1 MPQRGQST
9 KKEVTHC
16 MERLLKLLEENAR
29 LSVEELAAML
39 SISPEEVAAQMDDY
53 AKKGVIRGY
62 RAMVD
67 WEKVSTDKV
76 QAVIELRV
84 RPKKSHGFD
93 ESAMAISQFDEVQ
106 SVLLMSGGYDLQLVI
121 AGHSFQEIALFV
133 AKRLSPMDDVLS
145 TATHFVL
152 RTYKK
157 DGVMYAEEEPDERE
171 WATL

>member
-1 MPQRGQST
+1 
-9 KKEVTHC
+9 

-76 QAVIELRV
+76 AYA
-84 RPKKSHGFD
+84 K
-93 ESAMAISQFDEVQ
+93 ACFDEVQ

>member
-1 MPQRGQST
+1 
-9 KKEVTHC
+9 

-67 WEKVSTDKV
+67 WEKVSTDKM

-93 ESAMAISQFDEVQ
+93 EIAMAISQFDEVQ

>member
-1 MPQRGQST
+1 
-9 KKEVTHC
+9 

-39 SISPEEVAAQMDDY
+39 STTPEDVAARMDDY

-84 RPKKSHGFD
+84 RPKRATASTKSPWP
-93 ESAMAISQFDEVQ
+93 SAS
-106 SVLLMSGGYDLQLVI
+106 
-121 AGHSFQEIALFV
+121 
-133 AKRLSPMDDVLS
+133 S
-145 TATHFVL
+145 TRCRACCL
-152 RTYKK
+152 
-157 DGVMYAEEEPDERE
+157 
-171 WATL
+171 